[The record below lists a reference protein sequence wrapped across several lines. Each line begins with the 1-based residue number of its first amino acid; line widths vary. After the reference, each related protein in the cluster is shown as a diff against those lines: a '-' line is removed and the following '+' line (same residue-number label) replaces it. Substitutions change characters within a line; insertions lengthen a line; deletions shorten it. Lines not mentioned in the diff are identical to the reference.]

1 MSNSLRLSAL
11 AVSLALLPLAA
22 QEKARLVPDQ
32 IQMTTYVVG
41 FLKKGANWGTGT
53 KEESERIQERH
64 LANLRKMAEAGKLI
78 IAGPFSDNTG
88 LRGMLIFKVSSI
100 EEARGLAEQDPAV
113 QAGRLALELHPWFAA
128 QGLKVDIAPK

>member
-1 MSNSLRLSAL
+1 MSNSLRLSVL

-113 QAGRLALELHPWFAA
+113 QVGRLALELHPWFAA

>member
-1 MSNSLRLSAL
+1 MSNPLRIAVL
-11 AVSLALLPLAA
+11 AFSLASLSLSA
-22 QEKARLVPDQ
+22 QEKARIMPNQ

-41 FLKKGANWGTGT
+41 FLRKGANWGTGT

-78 IAGPFSDNTG
+78 VAGPFSDNG
-88 LRGMLIFKVSSI
+88 DLRGMLIFKVGSV
-100 EEARGLAEQDPAV
+100 EEARSLAEQDPAV

-128 QGLKVDIAPK
+128 QGLKVDVAPK